1 MPSGQPV
8 PVTAMTPYDDQ
19 SIPVVA
25 TRVTRAMT
33 APSLR
38 RRPSSIF
45 SDEYTS
51 LTLSE
56 HTLFPTPVD
65 ARPAFVPF
73 QLSDEQ
79 CACPQACPRA
89 SRAPAPAY
97 ARRCQHLPPP
107 ERVWV
112 PHAAD
117 QQRAGTQVRFVPPPR
132 LGLRAGRI
140 QLLLLLLRRL
150 HLHRDAGG
158 ERASTEAS
166 GAPRHTRAP
175 KTARHLPKD
184 AARTLTPSLLG
195 RMVSIGSHL
204 PQPTP
209 STSNCRCGHLRVLWT
224 LCILSTLRLRTLCTL
239 CAPCP
244 TVPYHT
250 CPSPHPDPPPF
261 AQDGRTQLVRHY
273 CTCRPARPTL
283 PVTSLARRHV
293 THTTRVARIQP
304 PALPTPPPPATPVPR
319 PPRLRSAHP
328 VPAPLTT
335 PPSRP
340 RRALSFEP
348 RGCRPQAPHQ
358 VQRGGASDQ
367 GLRALRAHGR
377 RRGWALTSQYS
388 VLSTQCSLLTTT
400 TRDSLL
406 TTHYSLD
413 SPLATHHN
421 STLLPAHHAL
431 PTTARSST
439 STPAPLRTRSRPSLA
454 SAGARWLKARRRP
467 RVDSRPTPSYHPA
480 PPPRPRSLSSGP
492 AAPSTQSALPR
503 PLAPRSPF

>member
-209 STSNCRCGHLRVLWT
+209 STSNCRCGHLRALDPPHPQHPPPPHP
-224 LCILSTLRLRTLCTL
+224 LHPMRALPHR
-239 CAPCP
+239 P
-244 TVPYHT
+244 VPHMPP
-250 CPSPHPDPPPF
+250 PSPRP
-261 AQDGRTQLVRHY
+261 T
-273 CTCRPARPTL
+273 TPARTGRAHAAGPALLHVPPRPPDLTCNL
-283 PVTSLARRHV
+283 TGSPSRHPHPPRRPHP
-293 THTTRVARIQP
+293 TTRSARN
-304 PALPTPPPPATPVPR
+304 ACTAPPPPAHR
-319 PPRLRSAHP
+319 PPRACTAHD
-328 VPAPLTT
+328 TT
-335 PPSRP
+335 
-340 RRALSFEP
+340 E
-348 RGCRPQAPHQ
+348 
-358 VQRGGASDQ
+358 
-367 GLRALRAHGR
+367 
-377 RRGWALTSQYS
+377 
-388 VLSTQCSLLTTT
+388 
-400 TRDSLL
+400 
-406 TTHYSLD
+406 
-413 SPLATHHN
+413 
-421 STLLPAHHAL
+421 
-431 PTTARSST
+431 
-439 STPAPLRTRSRPSLA
+439 
-454 SAGARWLKARRRP
+454 
-467 RVDSRPTPSYHPA
+467 
-480 PPPRPRSLSSGP
+480 PPP
-492 AAPSTQSALPR
+492 AR
-503 PLAPRSPF
+503 PLL

>member
-184 AARTLTPSLLG
+184 AARTLTSSLLG

-209 STSNCRCGHLRVLWT
+209 STSNCRCGHLRASGPSASSAPSASAPSAPYARLAPPSRT
-224 LCILSTLRLRTLCTL
+224 THAPPLTPTHPRSLRTGARSWSGTTARA
-239 CAPCP
+239 AP
-244 TVPYHT
+244 
-250 CPSPHPDPPPF
+250 
-261 AQDGRTQLVRHY
+261 
-273 CTCRPARPTL
+273 PARPHL
-283 PVTSLARRHV
+283 
-293 THTTRVARIQP
+293 
-304 PALPTPPPPATPVPR
+304 
-319 PPRLRSAHP
+319 
-328 VPAPLTT
+328 
-335 PPSRP
+335 
-340 RRALSFEP
+340 
-348 RGCRPQAPHQ
+348 
-358 VQRGGASDQ
+358 
-367 GLRALRAHGR
+367 
-377 RRGWALTSQYS
+377 
-388 VLSTQCSLLTTT
+388 
-400 TRDSLL
+400 
-406 TTHYSLD
+406 
-413 SPLATHHN
+413 
-421 STLLPAHHAL
+421 
-431 PTTARSST
+431 
-439 STPAPLRTRSRPSLA
+439 
-454 SAGARWLKARRRP
+454 
-467 RVDSRPTPSYHPA
+467 
-480 PPPRPRSLSSGP
+480 
-492 AAPSTQSALPR
+492 
-503 PLAPRSPF
+503 